1 MFNKTKEK
9 IAAVQAIP
17 EQLKFILTMT
27 ITALI
32 VAMLALSMTLVGSHR
47 AN

>member
-17 EQLKFILTMT
+17 DQVRLTVVLAVSAFV
-27 ITALI
+27 IALI
-32 VAMLALSMTLVGSHR
+32 AMTMSLVVRNAS
-47 AN
+47 